1 MQLFFTDNKVV
12 VVVTDGNLAVV
23 FFFLMMTQNLLNNYD
38 QSGSGSETI
47 SRALGS
53 MMSVAQRINDMKRAH
68 ERSVRIQEIQSLL
81 YDWNGADPNSYGD
94 LVLEVSWSLSLNN
107 HIHPIVILTLI
118 DSKGWFIFRARSLPR
133 GMGIFGGFQG
143 SKPRKGQFLL
153 LGNPKTVR
161 N

>member
-94 LVLEVSWSLSLNN
+94 LVLEVS
-107 HIHPIVILTLI
+107 
-118 DSKGWFIFRARSLPR
+118 
-133 GMGIFGGFQG
+133 
-143 SKPRKGQFLL
+143 
-153 LGNPKTVR
+153 
-161 N
+161 